1 MPLTHEGGCATFTS
15 DNFNATIMAKD
26 TATIDP
32 RYLTYNKDEVQA
44 LLDKVN
50 AENVA
55 TEESVRNIVTNYST
69 E

>member
-1 MPLTHEGGCATFTS
+1 
-15 DNFNATIMAKD
+15 MAND

-50 AENVA
+50 TENVA
-55 TEESVRNIVTNYST
+55 TEESVRSIVTDYANGN
-69 E
+69 

>member
-1 MPLTHEGGCATFTS
+1 
-15 DNFNATIMAKD
+15 MAND

-50 AENVA
+50 AETVA
-55 TEESVRNIVTNYST
+55 TEESVRSIVTDYVNDNDNGN
-69 E
+69 

>member
-1 MPLTHEGGCATFTS
+1 
-15 DNFNATIMAKD
+15 MAND

-44 LLDKVN
+44 LLDKMN
-50 AENVA
+50 AETVA